1 MSIRKKIII
10 SNLLMILVPLI
21 LMVSMGILWLQTAG
35 QKYWQPIEEMYEDK
49 NGVISA
55 QNLIYAYQEELWD
68 TNWRELESLDD
79 EIADTG
85 ELTQTPEMVRL
96 RKDLTDLGFHFTVL
110 LNDEKLYSNTSEAEW
125 MQVEKLIGPIPEQ
138 AKSVTV
144 GNEDV
149 SVIKCSF
156 YENGEE
162 CSIIAVSNG
171 TGNVLGSKSYLQKYV
186 IPYVWILGAC
196 AVLIVVLVNV
206 CCSRWI
212 NSLIIPPMKEI
223 RQGMKKVKSGVLD
236 GEIPVLRQDELG
248 EMCEEFNEMQRQLKR
263 SKEEQMK
270 YEAYRKGLISSISH
284 DLRTP
289 LTTIKG
295 YVGGILDGIADTEEK
310 KKKYLLAVQT
320 RTKDLENLVNQLSSY
335 NKMENHTFNY
345 QKEQTDL
352 KEFVRG
358 YLEENEAFISEHRLD
373 ILLSA
378 EDNINLVM
386 DRGAFKRILDNLLTN
401 SIRYREKEQSRIEIN
416 IQKKDGRILWSVADD
431 YVVKPFSPVELTA
444 RVKAHM
450 QIHKTLKEGNRE
462 DVISAGPLR
471 IYPGSY
477 RAYKGEQALELTSR
491 EFQLLMFLAQNP
503 NIVFT
508 RERIFDSVWGMEAVG
523 DMSTVTVH
531 VNKLRD
537 KIEDDP
543 SEPQIIQTVWGVG
556 YRFKL

>member
-1 MSIRKKIII
+1 
-10 SNLLMILVPLI
+10 MILVPLI

-156 YENGEE
+156 YEDGEE

-401 SIRYREKEQSRIEIN
+401 SIRYRGKEQSRIEIN

-450 QIHKTLKEGNRE
+450 QIHKTLKEGNKE